1 MARTRTPRPT
11 RDVAN
16 WPVYHFAAL
25 ETALEQGDFQAAAEA
40 RRELAQLGVEVRIR
54 LTRPT
59 AEPAPAVA
67 EVVNG

>member
-1 MARTRTPRPT
+1 
-11 RDVAN
+11 
-16 WPVYHFAAL
+16 VYHFAAL